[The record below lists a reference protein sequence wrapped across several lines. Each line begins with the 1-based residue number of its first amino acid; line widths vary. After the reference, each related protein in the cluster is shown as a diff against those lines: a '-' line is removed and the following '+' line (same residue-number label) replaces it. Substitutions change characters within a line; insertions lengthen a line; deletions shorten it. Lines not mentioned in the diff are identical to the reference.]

1 MLGSCEKKHC
11 MSWQQMKQQERRFHF
26 FFLLLC
32 YEVHFQAMD
41 PPLGNVF
48 CSLTGPGSDAMSQVM
63 FPSPDS
69 VSLALPLRAP
79 PASCLSDA
87 SQHHQPTATNIQM
100 KVLC

>member
-1 MLGSCEKKHC
+1 MLGSCEKALHELAADKTTGMRASFSC
-11 MSWQQMKQQERRFHF
+11 C
-26 FFLLLC
+26 C
-32 YEVHFQAMD
+32 YEVHFQAID

-69 VSLALPLRAP
+69 VSLAPPLRAT

-87 SQHHQPTATNIQM
+87 SQHHQPAATNIQM